1 MRGRVGVP
9 GSRTKTLLTG
19 THLLKHVSVEQKEK
33 MFSECVTIENETRFG
48 SSRFLWN
55 KIAFLSCRGRKPEY
69 ADKVERQNKRAL
81 FAGRPYNRR

>member
-1 MRGRVGVP
+1 MP

-48 SSRFLWN
+48 SSRFL
-55 KIAFLSCRGRKPEY
+55 
-69 ADKVERQNKRAL
+69 
-81 FAGRPYNRR
+81 